1 VENDATAVALH
12 AGRHLWAFI
21 FWEIFPK
28 NKNHNINLPQVVEI
42 SKICNKIVSMIQVM
56 LVLIQ
61 HALCLWFY
69 TSFKLMFKDASLGA
83 RLSYARFQGIFELF
97 MLLIK

>member
-1 VENDATAVALH
+1 MRGATCGHLFFGKFSQKIKIYVADSL
-12 AGRHLWAFI
+12 R
-21 FWEIFPK
+21 
-28 NKNHNINLPQVVEI
+28 VVET

-69 TSFKLMFKDASLGA
+69 TAFKLMFKDASLGA
-83 RLSYARFQGIFELF
+83 RRFYARFRGVFELF